1 MIEITVFECESC
13 SSRFDTEKD
22 IHECTECG
30 GEICDV
36 CQAEDDLCDDCS
48 DKLDA
53 IDAAM
58 HDTTENDNEQLEPAT
73 ERTFMEDFLDHSEP
87 GE

>member
-1 MIEITVFECESC
+1 MSTVNGNICDRNHADLRGGVMIEITVFECESC
-13 SSRFDTEKD
+13 SSRFDTEKE

-30 GEICDV
+30 CEICDV

-48 DKLDA
+48 DKMDA
-53 IDAAM
+53 IYAAM
-58 HDTTENDNEQLEPAT
+58 HDTREE
-73 ERTFMEDFLDHSEP
+73 